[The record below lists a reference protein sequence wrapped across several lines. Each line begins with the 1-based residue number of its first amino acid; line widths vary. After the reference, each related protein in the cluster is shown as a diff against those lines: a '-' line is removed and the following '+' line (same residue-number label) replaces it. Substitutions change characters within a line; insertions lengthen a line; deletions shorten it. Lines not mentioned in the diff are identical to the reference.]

1 MLIVQGLWASGLYGL
16 LESHLPTVVL
26 CIDNGQRM
34 TTKLRSWLVSH
45 SRFPTLLSRC
55 FDVFTTLTP
64 VAYSRY
70 QRPYTLTNP
79 RISPLGA
86 DILFSQTNIDFD
98 MVLIHH
104 DSSQSSC
111 IAINDRTFWFG
122 EQVHPRMRTSQ
133 LEHFINAEL
142 REELR
147 DINWND
153 LTSVRAEYGLGV
165 KFRA

>member
-1 MLIVQGLWASGLYGL
+1 
-16 LESHLPTVVL
+16 
-26 CIDNGQRM
+26 
-34 TTKLRSWLVSH
+34 
-45 SRFPTLLSRC
+45 
-55 FDVFTTLTP
+55 
-64 VAYSRY
+64 
-70 QRPYTLTNP
+70 
-79 RISPLGA
+79 
-86 DILFSQTNIDFD
+86 